1 MRGLRK
7 LLFLCS
13 AAALL
18 VWSALIFPAPPR
30 SARAEGEA
38 SSFEEEALLS
48 SCTTY
53 FSEENFGR
61 AHNIRL
67 AAERIS
73 GIVLSPRESFSF
85 NAAVGE
91 RTEENGFAEA
101 PVIERG
107 EYVLGT
113 GGGVCQVSSTLFHAA
128 LEGGLRIVES
138 HPHSLPVSY
147 LPPSL
152 DAMVSKWSDLK
163 LLNARSS
170 PVRVEA
176 SCGQGALTVRL
187 YGAPDGLLYRAESTV
202 LASLPLP
209 EGEEGK
215 EGFVSESFLC
225 VYGEGGELIS
235 RTRVRKDVYAP
246 QKTGG

>member
-7 LLFLCS
+7 LSFLCS

-18 VWSALIFPAPPR
+18 VWSAFAFFAPPR

-73 GIVLSPRESFSF
+73 GIVLSPRERFSF

-113 GGGVCQVSSTLFHAA
+113 GGGV
-128 LEGGLRIVES
+128 
-138 HPHSLPVSY
+138 
-147 LPPSL
+147 
-152 DAMVSKWSDLK
+152 
-163 LLNARSS
+163 
-170 PVRVEA
+170 
-176 SCGQGALTVRL
+176 
-187 YGAPDGLLYRAESTV
+187 
-202 LASLPLP
+202 
-209 EGEEGK
+209 
-215 EGFVSESFLC
+215 
-225 VYGEGGELIS
+225 
-235 RTRVRKDVYAP
+235 
-246 QKTGG
+246 

>member
-1 MRGLRK
+1 MFGGCAPCLER
-7 LLFLCS
+7 FC
-13 AAALL
+13 
-18 VWSALIFPAPPR
+18 FCPAPFCAGGR
-30 SARAEGEA
+30 EA

-101 PVIERG
+101 PVIEHG

-128 LEGGLRIVES
+128 LEGG
-138 HPHSLPVSY
+138 
-147 LPPSL
+147 
-152 DAMVSKWSDLK
+152 
-163 LLNARSS
+163 
-170 PVRVEA
+170 
-176 SCGQGALTVRL
+176 C
-187 YGAPDGLLYRAESTV
+187 V
-202 LASLPLP
+202 L
-209 EGEEGK
+209 
-215 EGFVSESFLC
+215 
-225 VYGEGGELIS
+225 
-235 RTRVRKDVYAP
+235 
-246 QKTGG
+246 